1 VAKGH
6 SIQPLVVALIL
17 CAALRVFAQG
27 PDQAA
32 PKTAKI
38 GTITITGAK
47 KFPADQIIAASKL
60 KVGDTVAPEQIQAA
74 ADLLAGLGVF
84 STINY
89 HFAAKG
95 EALAIEFQVQEAPT
109 VPVGFDNFP
118 WFTDDELA
126 SAIRQEVG
134 LFNGE
139 APEGG
144 ALLDAISAVLEK
156 LLSSRKITGRVE
168 HQLVA
173 QPVEDGMMMQF
184 HLVGPALRMGSLQ
197 FGESLASGSE
207 KVKDRA
213 SDLKAQ
219 PFSRYAIEIFEHE
232 QIRPLYVSGGH
243 LRAQIGPP
251 QVRIAGKPEEPDSG
265 AVEVV
270 IPIAPGEV
278 YLWNGAQWQGILA
291 LPSSAL
297 DAAVSIKPG
306 EVADGMRIE
315 RGWERAETVYK
326 SNGYL
331 DAKLDAKPQFDDA
344 AHRVSYRVQVN
355 EGAQYRMGDMV
366 VTGLS
371 LDAEKLLRRFWHIAP
386 GQIFD
391 DDYFETVLKTL
402 AKPSAEVFGDR
413 PIHYTECGHWLRPN
427 TDRHTVD
434 VLLDFK

>member
-1 VAKGH
+1 M
-6 SIQPLVVALIL
+6 IL

-27 PDQAA
+27 TDQAA

-38 GTITITGAK
+38 ATITVTGAK

-60 KVGDTVAPEQIQAA
+60 KAGDTVGPEQIQAA
-74 ADLLAGLGVF
+74 ADLLVGLGVF

-89 HFAAKG
+89 RFSPKG

-109 VPVGFDNFP
+109 VPVSFDNFP

-139 APEGG
+139 VPEGG
-144 ALLDAISAVLEK
+144 ALLDGISAVLEK

-184 HLVGPALRMGSLQ
+184 HLVGPALKMESLQ
-197 FGESLASGSE
+197 FGESAASGSE
-207 KVKDRA
+207 RLKDRV
-213 SDLKAQ
+213 SDLKDH

-251 QVRIAGKPEEPDSG
+251 QVRIAGKPEEPDSVG
-265 AVEVV
+265 LEVV

-278 YLWNGAQWQGILA
+278 YLWNGAQWQGNVA
-291 LPSSAL
+291 LPSATL
-297 DAAVSIKPG
+297 DAAVGFKSGDI
-306 EVADGMRIE
+306 ADGMKIE
-315 RGWERAETVYK
+315 GGWERAEDAYK

-331 DAKLDAKPQFDDA
+331 DAKLNAQPQFDDA
-344 AHRVSYRVQVN
+344 AHRVSYQVKVT
-355 EGAQYRMGDMV
+355 EGAQYRMGEMV

-371 LDAEKLLRRFWHIAP
+371 LDAEKLLRSFWHIAP

-391 DDYFETVLKTL
+391 DGYFETVLKLL
-402 AKPSAEVFGDR
+402 AKPSVEVFGDR

>member
-1 VAKGH
+1 V
-6 SIQPLVVALIL
+6 LALIL
-17 CAALRVFAQG
+17 CAALRMFAQG

-38 GTITITGAK
+38 GRISVEGTK
-47 KFPADQIIAASKL
+47 KLPPEQIIAASKL
-60 KVGDTVAPEQIQAA
+60 KLGDTVSPEQIQAA

-89 HFAAKG
+89 RFSSMG
-95 EALAIEFQVQEAPT
+95 EALVIAFQVQEAPT
-109 VPVGFDNFP
+109 VPVSFDNFP

-144 ALLDAISAVLEK
+144 ALLDSISAVLEK

-173 QPVEDGMMMQF
+173 QPVGDGMMMQF
-184 HLVGPALRMGSLQ
+184 HLAGPAIKIESLQ
-197 FGESLASGSE
+197 FGESLASSSMLL
-207 KVKDRA
+207 KDRV
-213 SDLKAQ
+213 SDLKGQ
-219 PFSRYAIEIFEHE
+219 SFSRYAIEIFEHE
-232 QIRPLYVSGGH
+232 QIRPLYASGGH
-243 LRAQIGPP
+243 LRAQVGPP
-251 QVRIAGKPEEPDSG
+251 QVRIAGKPDG
-265 AVEVV
+265 ADPGGVEVV

-278 YLWNGAQWQGILA
+278 YLWNGAQWQGNVA
-291 LPSSAL
+291 VPSSTL
-297 DAAVSIKPG
+297 DAATGFKTG
-306 EVADGMRIE
+306 DLADGLKIE
-315 RGWERAETVYK
+315 RAWERAEAAYM

-331 DAKLDAKPQFDDA
+331 DAKLDAQPQFDDA
-344 AHRVSYRVQVN
+344 AHRVSYRVRVN

-386 GQIFD
+386 GQVFD
-391 DDYFETVLKTL
+391 EDYFEVVLKLL
-402 AKPSAEVFGDR
+402 AKPSVEVFGDL
-413 PIHYTECGHWLRPN
+413 PIHYTECGHWVRPN

>member
-1 VAKGH
+1 
-6 SIQPLVVALIL
+6 VVVLIL

-27 PDQAA
+27 SDQAA

-38 GTITITGAK
+38 GSITVTGAK
-47 KFPADQIIAASKL
+47 KFPADQIIAATKL
-60 KVGDTVAPEQIQAA
+60 KAGDTVAPEQIQAA
-74 ADLLAGLGVF
+74 ADLIASLGVF

-89 HFAAKG
+89 RFSSKSD
-95 EALAIEFQVQEAPT
+95 ALAIEFQVQEAPT
-109 VPVGFDNFP
+109 VPVSFDNFP

-139 APEGG
+139 VPEGG
-144 ALLDAISAVLEK
+144 ALLDSISAVLEK

-173 QPVEDGMMMQF
+173 RPVEDGMMMQF
-184 HLVGPALRMGSLQ
+184 RVAGPALKIESLQ
-197 FGESLASGSE
+197 IAESLASSSE
-207 KVKDRA
+207 RLKDRV
-213 SDLKAQ
+213 SDLKDH

-232 QIRPLYVSGGH
+232 QIRPLYISGGH

-251 QVRIAGKPEEPDSG
+251 QVRTAAKPDEPDSG
-265 AVEVV
+265 GLEVV

-278 YLWNGAQWQGILA
+278 YLWNGAQWQGNVV
-291 LPSSAL
+291 LPSSTL
-297 DAAVSIKPG
+297 DAAVGFKPG
-306 EVADGMRIE
+306 DVADGMKIQ
-315 RGWERAETVYK
+315 RGWERAEAAYQ

-331 DAKLDAKPQFDDA
+331 DAKLDAQPQFDDA
-344 AHRVSYRVQVN
+344 AHRVSYRVRVN

-386 GQIFD
+386 GQVFD
-391 DDYFETVLKTL
+391 EDYFEVVLKLL
-402 AKPSAEVFGDR
+402 AKPSVEVFGDR

>member
-1 VAKGH
+1 V
-6 SIQPLVVALIL
+6 LAL
-17 CAALRVFAQG
+17 
-27 PDQAA
+27 
-32 PKTAKI
+32 
-38 GTITITGAK
+38 
-47 KFPADQIIAASKL
+47 
-60 KVGDTVAPEQIQAA
+60 
-74 ADLLAGLGVF
+74 
-84 STINY
+84 
-89 HFAAKG
+89 
-95 EALAIEFQVQEAPT
+95 EFQVQEAPT
-109 VPVGFDNFP
+109 VPVSFDNFP

-139 APEGG
+139 VPEGG
-144 ALLDAISAVLEK
+144 ALLDSISAVLEK

-173 QPVEDGMMMQF
+173 RPVEDGMLMQF
-184 HLVGPALRMGSLQ
+184 RVAGPALKIESLQ
-197 FGESLASGSE
+197 IAESLASSSE
-207 KVKDRA
+207 RLKDRV
-213 SDLKAQ
+213 SDLKDH

-232 QIRPLYVSGGH
+232 QIRPLYISGGH

-251 QVRIAGKPEEPDSG
+251 QVRTAAKPDEPDSG
-265 AVEVV
+265 GLEVV

-278 YLWNGAQWQGILA
+278 YLWNGAQWQGNVA
-291 LPSSAL
+291 LPSSTL
-297 DAAVSIKPG
+297 DAAVGFKPG
-306 EVADGMRIE
+306 DVADGMKIQ
-315 RGWERAETVYK
+315 RGWERAEAAYQ

-331 DAKLDAKPQFDDA
+331 DAKLDAQPQFDDA
-344 AHRVSYRVQVN
+344 AHRVSYRVRVN

-386 GQIFD
+386 GQVFD
-391 DDYFETVLKTL
+391 EDYFEVVLKLL
-402 AKPSAEVFGDR
+402 AKPSVEVFGDR